1 MIAGCARKSRLQY
14 LKERLKNDI
23 IAVRYPALRCNRNE
37 IIRGIPMKRILLIA
51 ALAGSVATA
60 SQAASFGDL
69 NGAAVRKA
77 LSGKTVFLSTS
88 GIVLPIAYRSN
99 GTMSGHLQASA
110 AALAGNAS
118 MKDSG
123 RWWISNDRLCQRWK
137 RWQGAKSYC
146 YKLSRQGKQ
155 VVWVRDDGR
164 RGTAR
169 ISS

>member
-1 MIAGCARKSRLQY
+1 
-14 LKERLKNDI
+14 
-23 IAVRYPALRCNRNE
+23 
-37 IIRGIPMKRILLIA
+37 MKRILLIA
-51 ALAGSVATA
+51 ALAGSVATV

-69 NGAAVRKA
+69 NGTAVRKA
-77 LSGKTVFLSTS
+77 VSGKTVFLSAS

-99 GTMSGHLQASA
+99 GTMSGRLKASA

-118 MKDSG
+118 MQDKG
-123 RWWISNDRLCQRWK
+123 RWWISKDRLCQRWN
-137 RWQGAKSYC
+137 RWQGGKSYC
-146 YKLSRQGKQ
+146 YKLSRQGQQ

>member
-1 MIAGCARKSRLQY
+1 
-14 LKERLKNDI
+14 
-23 IAVRYPALRCNRNE
+23 
-37 IIRGIPMKRILLIA
+37 MKRILLIA

-118 MKDSG
+118 MQDKG
-123 RWWISNDRLCQRWK
+123 RWWISKDRLCQRWN
-137 RWQGAKSYC
+137 RWQGGKSYC